1 MIRDAYEK
9 FFDYFPISPDDFF
22 DFGIRELIHIPIHEA
37 SIEWQDLRR
46 RVESSGT
53 VVVRGS
59 GRNGVNNDRLLGFCK
74 STFGHSG
81 FEIDRTNNAA
91 PAQLLQRLTGYSKTS
106 KVGCQPIGNYQV
118 SHVFGRT
125 KNPYAF
131 TAPWNVVYIPK
142 IIDPF
147 TGHEAPG
154 ELSQQFQKRFTS
166 HVYEIFKPLIDDY
179 NEVVTSSRFVNRIED
194 YIESLDP
201 QEKFAKTLRD
211 QFLPITEVA

>member
-1 MIRDAYEK
+1 MMRDAYEK

-81 FEIDRTNNAA
+81 FKIDPTNNA
-91 PAQLLQRLTGYSKTS
+91 
-106 KVGCQPIGNYQV
+106 
-118 SHVFGRT
+118 HVFGRT

-179 NEVVTSSRFVNRIED
+179 NEVVTSSRFVTRIED
-194 YIESLDP
+194 YIESLGP
-201 QEKFAKTLRD
+201 QEKFAKKLRD